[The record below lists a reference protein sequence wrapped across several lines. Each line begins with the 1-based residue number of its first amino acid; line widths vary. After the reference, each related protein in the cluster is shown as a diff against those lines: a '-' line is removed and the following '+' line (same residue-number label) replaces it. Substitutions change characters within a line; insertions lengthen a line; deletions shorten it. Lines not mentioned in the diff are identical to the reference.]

1 MSETTN
7 LKLKKHDEPLN
18 ENTNQFNVKDY
29 LNGNWD
35 KIEDFAG
42 QVNDKVIEIEDSIDL
57 VKQRTEQAVEDINT
71 DIANIKQEQTE
82 QNTNIQKN
90 TTDISN
96 LDTNKASKT
105 ELQEA
110 TIALQA
116 ELLKAQEEIERQNK
130 DYEAGTLEGQ
140 GTGESLYLQDSS
152 DARFREFGIGGN
164 SKQEKRSGK
173 NKADLSKVS
182 QKTFNGITCTYNKED
197 NSVTLNGTCTTD
209 NTGFAI
215 ESNGL
220 AIQKLVKDKTTLTV
234 YYISGECSG
243 AGTVNV
249 QVHATGYVSNIPIVD
264 LRNLKDL
271 KIRTATYGSTNY
283 PDIELL
289 KLNIRVNEGAVLD
302 NFTFKL
308 MLTEDV
314 DTEYEDFGAMP
325 SLEFPSETQAVGQDV
340 NMLDIE
346 ELVDGYIDDQG
357 RFVTA
362 HTMGE
367 KRTDFIKV
375 KPKATLT
382 FKIIETE
389 DKNTDWIGIGEYS
402 NANISSFIKRNVAR
416 EKNIITLTTSE
427 TTEYVIVSA
436 RNLQN
441 ATKVVLKEGNGDVK
455 WSPYGCG
462 SANVT
467 VCNKDRLDF
476 NKWNNITASHG
487 TVEQVENGIKLT
499 ATANDCYTNTFA
511 YKFQGTLNRDKIECY
526 GFIAKPNTKYTFSCK
541 VNNIAISKRISMFF
555 SDKDYNI
562 ISYVTSAT
570 SVLTATTPE
579 NCKYITIRVGVTNT
593 GDSLTFTDLQV
604 EEGDAADYTAHEEQ
618 TFTMPIQAEMLEGD
632 YLDLDSEEEVHTWGK
647 YVFTGDETI
656 SKSGITNNNS
666 FWMNSNFLPNLLN
679 AEILNY
685 TATDNITP
693 NILCTHLKTL
703 KPVLIVSYDNEG
715 ITICANDNN
724 LTDITIRLGFGKSS
738 EINTADKC
746 KAWLKQQYDAG
757 TPVTV
762 YYKLAEPKRIPFTDS
777 QKAVAKEIRQ
787 TLHSY
792 KDGTHVYSTDTVSP
806 IFNVKYTIDQK
817 AYIDAQ
823 LKPIIQELTGGN

>member
-35 KIEDFAG
+35 KIEDFAE

-71 DIANIKQEQTE
+71 DIENIKEEQTE

-90 TTDISN
+90 AADILN

-110 TIALQA
+110 TIALQS
-116 ELLKAQEEIERQNK
+116 ELLATRK

-140 GTGESLYLQDSS
+140 AEGESLYLADSS

-164 SKQEKRSGK
+164 DKQATRSEK
-173 NKADLSKVS
+173 NKLDLSKIS
-182 QKTFNGITCTYNKED
+182 QKTLNGVTCTYNAEEK
-197 NSVTLNGTCTTD
+197 SVTLNGTCTKD

-215 ESNGL
+215 DNSGL
-220 AIQKLVKDKTTLTV
+220 AIETLVKDKTTLTA
-234 YYISGECSG
+234 YYVSGECSG
-243 AGTVNV
+243 TGTTSV
-249 QVHATGYVSNIPIVD
+249 QAHATGFVSNIPISD
-264 LRNLKDL
+264 LSDLKSL
-271 KIRTATYGSTNY
+271 KIRTATYASTNY
-283 PDIELL
+283 PNAELYTV
-289 KLNIRVNEGAVLD
+289 NIRANEGAVLD

-325 SLEFPSETQAVGQDV
+325 SLEFPSEVEAVGQDV
-340 NMLDIE
+340 NIFDSSIFEDIE
-346 ELVDGYIDDQG
+346 QNG
-357 RFVTA
+357 
-362 HTMGE
+362 
-367 KRTDFIKV
+367 V
-375 KPKATLT
+375 K
-382 FKIIETE
+382 
-389 DKNTDWIGIGEYS
+389 
-402 NANISSFIKRNVAR
+402 IKRNSDG
-416 EKNIITLTTSE
+416 TLTLNGTYTGMSSWNYSFYLPAPIANVKE
-427 TTEYVIVSA
+427 QLYLSMQKLKGDCTGQIRFIVWEANYDNRWISFENNQYT
-436 RNLQN
+436 NLLEGSTYAKASISIFSG
-441 ATKVVLKEGNGDVK
+441 ATFDNLTIGLKISNKKDAIY
-455 WSPYGCG
+455 SPYNHG
-462 SANVT
+462 SANT
-467 VCNKDRLDF
+467 VVENKNKLDF
-476 NKWNNITASHG
+476 SKWNNATASHG
-487 TVEQVENGIKLT
+487 TIEQVENGIKLT

-618 TFTMPIQAEMLEGD
+618 TLTMPIQKEMLEGD
-632 YLDLDSEEEVHTWGK
+632 YIDLDNEEEVHTWGK
-647 YVFTGDETI
+647 LELTGNETGWFKSSTTMTNAYGI
-656 SKSGITNNNS
+656 KNEKIGLPVLTENTSKCTHFKYADGV
-666 FWMNSNFLPNLLN
+666 
-679 AEILNY
+679 
-685 TATDNITP
+685 TATSTSKYISQLENLYLSFPLDIA
-693 NILCTHLKTL
+693 KTL
-703 KPVLIVSYDNEG
+703 EE
-715 ITICANDNN
+715 
-724 LTDITIRLGFGKSS
+724 FKSLMQ
-738 EINTADKC
+738 E
-746 KAWLKQQYDAG
+746 QVDAE
-757 TPVTV
+757 TPVTI
-762 YYKLAEPKRIPFTDS
+762 YYKLETPTKLPFTEA
-777 QKAVAKEIRQ
+777 QKAVAKQIRQ

-792 KDGTHVYSTDTVSP
+792 KGGTHVYCTDEISP

-817 AYIDAQ
+817 AYIQAEIE
-823 LKPIIQELTGGN
+823 KIAKGVINNV